1 MIRNTFLSYL
11 PYYRRNLKIA
21 VPIMMTQ
28 LGQGVVQLFDN
39 IMVGQL
45 GTNELAAVSFANSI
59 VVLAIV
65 FITGVSFGAT
75 PLIGQAFAMKQ
86 FRKVGD
92 YLQNSTLF
100 ISILGIALTAL
111 FLFIS
116 CFMDRMGQTPE
127 VSSLAL
133 NYTRIVILSLIPFLL
148 FCVLKQFM
156 EGVGNTRIAMNIMII
171 SNVVNIV
178 FNYLLIYGKFGFPF
192 MGIDGAGVATLIS
205 RILMP
210 VLFLMA
216 IWRNAHYKRYFSFFS
231 TKLFNKKSIKDLI
244 YIGFPIG
251 GQMLIEVSAFAFS
264 SIIMGWFGAVALA
277 SHQIALNISHLTFMA
292 VVGIASATT
301 IRVSH
306 QLGERNPV
314 GLRKAGIASL
324 HLGLVTNFVT
334 AVVLILCRK
343 YIAMAFSEDLQVIE
357 LASMLIILAGIFQ
370 FSDGLQVVSLG
381 ALRGLHDVKKPM
393 YYAFISYL
401 VINLPVGYLL
411 AFKLGFGPA
420 GIWCGFIF
428 GLSVAA
434 VLYLRRFNAFS
445 NRLIQKGVK

>member
-1 MIRNTFLSYL
+1 MSNTFQSYL
-11 PYYRRNLKIA
+11 PFYKRNLKIA
-21 VPIMMTQ
+21 VPIMLSQ
-28 LGQGVVQLFDN
+28 LGQGVVVLFDN

-59 VVLAIV
+59 VVLALV

-75 PLIGQAFAMKQ
+75 PLIGQSYAMKQ
-86 FRKVGD
+86 FRKVGEF
-92 YLQNSTLF
+92 LQNSTLF
-100 ISILGIALTAL
+100 ITILGLALVAL
-111 FLFIS
+111 FLVLT

-133 NYTRIVILSLIPFLL
+133 DYTRIVILSLIPFLF
-148 FCVLKQFM
+148 FCILKQFM
-156 EGVGNTRIAMNIMII
+156 EGVGNTRIAMNITII
-171 SNVVNIV
+171 ANVINIV

-192 MGIDGAGVATLIS
+192 MGVAGAGVATLIS

-210 VLFLMA
+210 ILFMMA
-216 IWRNAHYKRYFSFFS
+216 IWRNTHFKRYFYFFS
-231 TKLFNKKSIKDLI
+231 MKRFNKQSVSELVR
-244 YIGFPIG
+244 IGFPIG

-264 SIIMGWFGAVALA
+264 SIMMGWMGAVALA

-306 QLGERNPV
+306 QLGERNPI

-324 HLGLVTNFVT
+324 HLGLLTNFIT

-343 YIAMAFSEDLQVIE
+343 YIAMAFSEDPQVIE

-434 VLYLRRFNAFS
+434 VLYLRRFNHFS
-445 NRLIQKGVK
+445 NRLIQNGVK